1 MEHGPS
7 RRNKRRTRGIVAGN
21 TLQLAALFVLAAW
34 SGAPFAAT
42 PAEPGPQRRAEIVH
56 MVRQDCG
63 SCHGIRLTGG
73 LGPAL
78 TPQALAGKS
87 FDSLVWVVLKGR
99 PGGAMPPWA
108 AFFSEDETAWV
119 VDQLIKGFPNEK

>member
-7 RRNKRRTRGIVAGN
+7 RRNKRQSRRSIAGGHL
-21 TLQLAALFVLAAW
+21 TIAALLALAAW
-34 SGAPFAAT
+34 SAPPFAAT
-42 PAEPGPQRRAEIVH
+42 PQELSPQRRAELIH

-63 SCHGIRLTGG
+63 SCHGMHLTGG

-78 TPQALAGKS
+78 TPEALAGKS
-87 FDSLVWVVLKGR
+87 FDSLVWAVLKGR

-108 AFFSEDETAWV
+108 AFFSEDESAWV
-119 VDQLIKGFPNEK
+119 VDQLMKGFPNEK